1 MAYFLFVDESG
12 IDRRVSPYQVLAGI
26 AVHDSVL
33 WSFVQAV
40 QAAETLAFGDR
51 VTLGRRELK
60 GKRLL
65 KRETFRLA
73 AQRSAIATPRR
84 TELASELLA
93 DGTAPTAAR
102 LTALAQAKIAF
113 CGSVLDICR
122 ESKVFAFASIVD
134 PKAQRPPSDM
144 LRKDYAF
151 LFERFFYFLEDRGSD
166 ERGVVVFDE
175 IDTAG
180 AHRLVAQM
188 SEYFQHT
195 HAGRQRSA
203 RVIPEPFF
211 VHSELTTGIQ
221 VADVVAYIVSWGV
234 RFGPLSAP
242 ARPELRDLASKV
254 MSLRYRAERQTP
266 GYEQFVVWS
275 FKEIFDLRPTADPGF
290 RL

>member
-12 IDRRVSPYQVLAGI
+12 KDRRASPYEVLAGI

-40 QAAETLAFGDR
+40 QAAETDAFGDR

-65 KRETFRLA
+65 NRRTFRMA
-73 AQRSAIATPRR
+73 EQHSAIPTPRR
-84 TELASELLA
+84 AELASEILA
-93 DGTAPTAAR
+93 DGTSATVAR
-102 LTALAQAKIAF
+102 LAALAQAKIDF
-113 CGSVLDICR
+113 CGAVLDVCR
-122 ESKVFAFASIVD
+122 ESQIFAFASIVD
-134 PKAQRPPSDM
+134 PNAERPSPDV

-151 LFERFFYFLEDRGSD
+151 LFERFFYFLEDRGSE

-180 AHRLVAQM
+180 THRLVDQM

-195 HAGRQRSA
+195 RTGRQRSA

-221 VADVVAYIVSWGV
+221 VADLVAYIVSWGV
-234 RFGPLSAP
+234 RFGSLNAP

-254 MSLRYRAERQTP
+254 MAIRYRAERQTP
-266 GYEQFVVWS
+266 DDERFFVWS